1 MNKYNSEGYYDPTA
15 YEALSKVHKEEQVKR
30 KLYINS
36 LRNKLP
42 YMPKVFICSPFSGDV
57 EENRKKALKYCRFA
71 VHKLCV
77 PYASHLFF
85 PLFLKENNEYER
97 SLGII
102 MGTVF
107 LNDCSE
113 IWVFGNKITE
123 GMRIEINKAKK
134 AKKRIRYFT
143 EECEEV

>member
-15 YEALSKVHKEEQVKR
+15 YEALSKIQKEERDKR
-30 KLYINS
+30 DSYINS

-71 VHKLCV
+71 VHRFCI

-85 PLFLKENNEYER
+85 PLFLNENCEYER

-107 LNDCSE
+107 LKDCSE
-113 IWVFGNKITE
+113 IWVFGNRKTD
-123 GMRIEINKAKK
+123 GMRAEINCAKK
-134 AKKRIRYFT
+134 SKKKIKYFT